1 MGHKVHP
8 NGFRLGVYRNWEAKW
23 FAPDKEYKPL
33 LLEDVRLRRMLM
45 IRLKNAGLARIETAR
60 SSSALTITLHT
71 AKPGIVIGKGGTSV
85 DQLRDELE
93 KITGKRVRVTIQEI
107 KKPELSAQL
116 VAENVAAQLE
126 KRIAFRRAIK
136 QSLMKTMRA
145 GAQGVKIRVKGRLG
159 GSEMARV
166 EWNRE
171 GRVPLH
177 TLKAD
182 IDFGQ
187 TEAKTTFGRIGVSAW
202 VYTGNFPTEAPP
214 KPQAAVE
221 EPADTG
227 VPVGAAIAEAPTPLA
242 ELLQAAVA
250 ARRVMT
256 RFVRRGGQVF
266 IRVFPDKSVTK
277 KPAETRMG
285 SGKGAPEGW
294 VAVIKPGRVLF
305 EMGGVTPEM
314 AKRAFQLAAYKLP
327 LKTRTLGIKSGVKAA
342 ADVKIKGPAELKP
355 GEGVE
360 GIAGAGAAP
369 VAAGAAAA
377 AARGPKAAPGAAPSI
392 KPAPGAAPKA
402 APGAAPRAAAAA
414 PAKPAKG
421 GGKK

>member
-45 IRLKNAGLARIETAR
+45 IRLKNAGLARIETER

-107 KKPELSAQL
+107 KKPELAAQL

-214 KPQAAVE
+214 KPQAAAE

-227 VPVGAAIAEAPTPLA
+227 VPVGVAIAEAPTPLA
-242 ELLQAAVA
+242 ELVQATVA
-250 ARRVMT
+250 A
-256 RFVRRGGQVF
+256 
-266 IRVFPDKSVTK
+266 P
-277 KPAETRMG
+277 P
-285 SGKGAPEGW
+285 APE
-294 VAVIKPGRVLF
+294 P
-305 EMGGVTPEM
+305 
-314 AKRAFQLAAYKLP
+314 
-327 LKTRTLGIKSGVKAA
+327 
-342 ADVKIKGPAELKP
+342 
-355 GEGVE
+355 
-360 GIAGAGAAP
+360 AP
-369 VAAGAAAA
+369 VAAAPAPAEAPAAKPK
-377 AARGPKAAPGAAPSI
+377 RTRTTKAATTADGGE
-392 KPAPGAAPKA
+392 KP
-402 APGAAPRAAAAA
+402 
-414 PAKPAKG
+414 
-421 GGKK
+421 

>member
-33 LLEDVRLRRMLM
+33 LLEDNRLRKMLLA
-45 IRLKNAGLARIETAR
+45 RLKNAGIARIETER

-71 AKPGIVIGKGGTSV
+71 AKPGVVIGKGGTSV

-93 KITGKRVRVTIQEI
+93 RMTGKRVRVTIQEI

-187 TEAKTTFGRIGVSAW
+187 TEARTTFGRIGVSAW

-214 KPQAAVE
+214 KPQPAAE

-242 ELLQAAVA
+242 ELVQAAVA
-250 ARRVMT
+250 APT
-256 RFVRRGGQVF
+256 A
-266 IRVFPDKSVTK
+266 PD
-277 KPAETRMG
+277 
-285 SGKGAPEGW
+285 
-294 VAVIKPGRVLF
+294 
-305 EMGGVTPEM
+305 
-314 AKRAFQLAAYKLP
+314 
-327 LKTRTLGIKSGVKAA
+327 
-342 ADVKIKGPAELKP
+342 
-355 GEGVE
+355 
-360 GIAGAGAAP
+360 P
-369 VAAGAAAA
+369 V
-377 AARGPKAAPGAAPSI
+377 AAPGAAT
-392 KPAPGAAPKA
+392 PAPE
-402 APGAAPRAAAAA
+402 A
-414 PAKPAKG
+414 PAKPKRATRAKAAATT
-421 GGKK
+421 

>member
-1 MGHKVHP
+1 VGHKVHP

-45 IRLKNAGLARIETAR
+45 ARLKNAGVARIETER

-93 KITGKRVRVTIQEI
+93 KTTGKRVRVTIQEI

-145 GAQGVKIRVKGRLG
+145 GAQGVKIRVRGRLG

-202 VYTGNFPTEAPP
+202 VYTGNFPTDVPQ
-214 KPQAAVE
+214 KPAAAIE
-221 EPADTG
+221 EPVDAG
-227 VPVGAAIAEAPTPLA
+227 IPVGDVPSPLA
-242 ELLQAAVA
+242 ELVQVVA
-250 ARRVMT
+250 PV
-256 RFVRRGGQVF
+256 
-266 IRVFPDKSVTK
+266 P
-277 KPAETRMG
+277 
-285 SGKGAPEGW
+285 
-294 VAVIKPGRVLF
+294 VAV
-305 EMGGVTPEM
+305 E
-314 AKRAFQLAAYKLP
+314 
-327 LKTRTLGIKSGVKAA
+327 
-342 ADVKIKGPAELKP
+342 
-355 GEGVE
+355 
-360 GIAGAGAAP
+360 AAP
-369 VAAGAAAA
+369 V
-377 AARGPKAAPGAAPSI
+377 
-392 KPAPGAAPKA
+392 PAPVATVE
-402 APGAAPRAAAAA
+402 A
-414 PAKPAKG
+414 PAKPKRATRTAKATTVADG
-421 GGKK
+421 GETPAPKRATRARATTTDKPAAPKTPRAPRATKKKE

>member
-23 FAPDKEYKPL
+23 FAPDKEFKGL
-33 LLEDVRLRRMLM
+33 LLEDIRLRRMLVS
-45 IRLKNAGLARIETAR
+45 RLKNAGIARIETER

-85 DQLRDELE
+85 DALRDELE
-93 KITGKRVRVTIQEI
+93 KMTGKRVRVTIQEI

-116 VAENVAAQLE
+116 VAESVAAQLE

-202 VYTGNFPTEAPP
+202 VYSGDFPTQAPP
-214 KPQAAVE
+214 KPPAAVE
-221 EPADTG
+221 EPAGSEVTLATALPEIPQ
-227 VPVGAAIAEAPTPLA
+227 PVAQMAPAIAEAAAAPSPPAPTVTA
-242 ELLQAAVA
+242 EESKAKRPSRARAA
-250 ARRVMT
+250 AR
-256 RFVRRGGQVF
+256 
-266 IRVFPDKSVTK
+266 P
-277 KPAETRMG
+277 
-285 SGKGAPEGW
+285 
-294 VAVIKPGRVLF
+294 
-305 EMGGVTPEM
+305 
-314 AKRAFQLAAYKLP
+314 
-327 LKTRTLGIKSGVKAA
+327 AA
-342 ADVKIKGPAELKP
+342 ADTASAE
-355 GEGVE
+355 V
-360 GIAGAGAAP
+360 GAAP
-369 VAAGAAAA
+369 AAAE
-377 AARGPKAAPGAAPSI
+377 P
-392 KPAPGAAPKA
+392 
-402 APGAAPRAAAAA
+402 AAAA
-414 PAKPAKG
+414 PTRARAKAAPKTPAATTDGEAKKPAARRTTR
-421 GGKK
+421 KKEG

>member
-23 FAPDKEYKPL
+23 FAPDKEFKPL

-45 IRLKNAGLARIETAR
+45 TRLKNAGLARIETER

-107 KKPELSAQL
+107 KKPELAAQL

-187 TEAKTTFGRIGVSAW
+187 TEARTTFGRIGVSAW

-221 EPADTG
+221 EPVDSG
-227 VPVGAAIAEAPTPLA
+227 VPVGAALAEAPTPLA
-242 ELLQAAVA
+242 ELVQQTVA
-250 ARRVMT
+250 A
-256 RFVRRGGQVF
+256 
-266 IRVFPDKSVTK
+266 
-277 KPAETRMG
+277 PA
-285 SGKGAPEGW
+285 
-294 VAVIKPGRVLF
+294 
-305 EMGGVTPEM
+305 TPE
-314 AKRAFQLAAYKLP
+314 P
-327 LKTRTLGIKSGVKAA
+327 V
-342 ADVKIKGPAELKP
+342 
-355 GEGVE
+355 
-360 GIAGAGAAP
+360 AAP
-369 VAAGAAAA
+369 VTAGPAPEAPAAKPK
-377 AARGPKAAPGAAPSI
+377 RTRTPKATTTADGGE
-392 KPAPGAAPKA
+392 KPKRTTRAKTTTTGEKTAAPKT
-402 APGAAPRAAAAA
+402 PRARA
-414 PAKPAKG
+414 P
-421 GGKK
+421 KKKE

>member
-45 IRLKNAGLARIETAR
+45 IRLKNAGLARIETER

-107 KKPELSAQL
+107 KKPELAAQL

-214 KPQAAVE
+214 KPAAAAE
-221 EPADTG
+221 EPADSG
-227 VPVGAAIAEAPTPLA
+227 VPVAVAIGEAPSPLA
-242 ELLQAAVA
+242 E
-250 ARRVMT
+250 M
-256 RFVRRGGQVF
+256 GQ
-266 IRVFPDKSVTK
+266 
-277 KPAETRMG
+277 
-285 SGKGAPEGW
+285 
-294 VAVIKPGRVLF
+294 
-305 EMGGVTPEM
+305 
-314 AKRAFQLAAYKLP
+314 
-327 LKTRTLGIKSGVKAA
+327 
-342 ADVKIKGPAELKP
+342 
-355 GEGVE
+355 
-360 GIAGAGAAP
+360 
-369 VAAGAAAA
+369 
-377 AARGPKAAPGAAPSI
+377 
-392 KPAPGAAPKA
+392 
-402 APGAAPRAAAAA
+402 AAA
-414 PAKPAKG
+414 PAAVPATAPAAAPCPGTARAPSAQPEPPPRATKAADIG
-421 GGKK
+421 EKTAPKRATPAPATTTRETDAPKAPRARAAKKKE

>member
-1 MGHKVHP
+1 VGHKVHP

-23 FAPDKEYKPL
+23 FAPDKEFKPL

-45 IRLKNAGLARIETAR
+45 ARLKNAGVARIETER

-93 KITGKRVRVTIQEI
+93 RITGKRVRVTIQEI

-214 KPQAAVE
+214 KQPVAAE
-221 EPADTG
+221 EPADSG
-227 VPVGAAIAEAPTPLA
+227 VPVGAEVATPLA
-242 ELLQAAVA
+242 ELVQATIAAPPSPEAVPVAVA
-250 ARRVMT
+250 PAAAEAPADKPKRT
-256 RFVRRGGQVF
+256 RTTKAATTTADGGENALANA
-266 IRVFPDKSVTK
+266 PAAALAKSRTAGPADAA
-277 KPAETRMG
+277 KP
-285 SGKGAPEGW
+285 
-294 VAVIKPGRVLF
+294 
-305 EMGGVTPEM
+305 
-314 AKRAFQLAAYKLP
+314 KRA
-327 LKTRTLGIKSGVKAA
+327 TRPRATPTTDKAA
-342 ADVKIKGPAELKP
+342 A
-355 GEGVE
+355 
-360 GIAGAGAAP
+360 
-369 VAAGAAAA
+369 
-377 AARGPKAAPGAAPSI
+377 PKT
-392 KPAPGAAPKA
+392 
-402 APGAAPRAAAAA
+402 PRSRTT
-414 PAKPAKG
+414 
-421 GGKK
+421 KKKET

>member
-8 NGFRLGVYRNWEAKW
+8 NGFRLGVYRNWEAKC

-45 IRLKNAGLARIETAR
+45 ARLKNAGIARIETER

-93 KITGKRVRVTIQEI
+93 KTTGKRVRVTIQEI

-145 GAQGVKIRVKGRLG
+145 GAQGVKIRVRGRLG

-214 KPQAAVE
+214 KPAAAVE
-221 EPADTG
+221 EPVDAGIPVD
-227 VPVGAAIAEAPTPLA
+227 VPSPLA
-242 ELLQAAVA
+242 ELVQVVAPVPVAVA
-250 ARRVMT
+250 AE
-256 RFVRRGGQVF
+256 
-266 IRVFPDKSVTK
+266 P
-277 KPAETRMG
+277 
-285 SGKGAPEGW
+285 
-294 VAVIKPGRVLF
+294 
-305 EMGGVTPEM
+305 TP
-314 AKRAFQLAAYKLP
+314 
-327 LKTRTLGIKSGVKAA
+327 
-342 ADVKIKGPAELKP
+342 
-355 GEGVE
+355 
-360 GIAGAGAAP
+360 AP
-369 VAAGAAAA
+369 VPVPTAE
-377 AARGPKAAPGAAPSI
+377 APAD
-392 KPAPGAAPKA
+392 KPTVAKT
-402 APGAAPRAAAAA
+402 PRAARAL
-414 PAKPAKG
+414 
-421 GGKK
+421 KKKE

>member
-23 FAPDKEYKPL
+23 FAPDKEFKPL
-33 LLEDVRLRRMLM
+33 LLEDVRLRRMLLA
-45 IRLKNAGLARIETAR
+45 RLKNAGVARIETER

-93 KITGKRVRVTIQEI
+93 RITGKRVRVTIQEI

-221 EPADTG
+221 EPAEIG
-227 VPVGAAIAEAPTPLA
+227 VPVGAAIAEAPSPLA
-242 ELLQAAVA
+242 ELVQAAVA
-250 ARRVMT
+250 APT
-256 RFVRRGGQVF
+256 
-266 IRVFPDKSVTK
+266 
-277 KPAETRMG
+277 
-285 SGKGAPEGW
+285 APES
-294 VAVIKPGRVLF
+294 P
-305 EMGGVTPEM
+305 
-314 AKRAFQLAAYKLP
+314 
-327 LKTRTLGIKSGVKAA
+327 
-342 ADVKIKGPAELKP
+342 
-355 GEGVE
+355 
-360 GIAGAGAAP
+360 AAP
-369 VAAGAAAA
+369 VV
-377 AARGPKAAPGAAPSI
+377 
-392 KPAPGAAPKA
+392 
-402 APGAAPRAAAAA
+402 AAA
-414 PAKPAKG
+414 PAAAEVPAPKPRRTRTTKAATTADGGAKPAPKRTTRARTASTTEKAAAPKTPRTRTAR
-421 GGKK
+421 KKET

>member
-23 FAPDKEYKPL
+23 FAPDKEFKPL

-45 IRLKNAGLARIETAR
+45 ARLKNAGLARIETER

-214 KPQAAVE
+214 KPTAAVE
-221 EPADTG
+221 EPADAG
-227 VPVGAAIAEAPTPLA
+227 IPVAAAIGEAPAPLA
-242 ELLQAAVA
+242 EL
-250 ARRVMT
+250 
-256 RFVRRGGQVF
+256 
-266 IRVFPDKSVTK
+266 
-277 KPAETRMG
+277 
-285 SGKGAPEGW
+285 
-294 VAVIKPGRVLF
+294 VL
-305 EMGGVTPEM
+305 
-314 AKRAFQLAAYKLP
+314 A
-327 LKTRTLGIKSGVKAA
+327 
-342 ADVKIKGPAELKP
+342 
-355 GEGVE
+355 
-360 GIAGAGAAP
+360 AAP
-369 VAAGAAAA
+369 VPAATQQAV
-377 AARGPKAAPGAAPSI
+377 P
-392 KPAPGAAPKA
+392 
-402 APGAAPRAAAAA
+402 AAA
-414 PAKPAKG
+414 PAATVVPPAARPKRATRTTKAASTADGGEKPAPKRTTRARATTTEKADALKTPRTRTA
-421 GGKK
+421 KKKE

>member
-45 IRLKNAGLARIETAR
+45 IRLKNAGLARIETER

-107 KKPELSAQL
+107 KKPELAAQL

-214 KPQAAVE
+214 KPAAAVE
-221 EPADTG
+221 EPADAG
-227 VPVGAAIAEAPTPLA
+227 VPVAVAIGEAPSPLA
-242 ELLQAAVA
+242 ELVQAAV
-250 ARRVMT
+250 
-256 RFVRRGGQVF
+256 
-266 IRVFPDKSVTK
+266 
-277 KPAETRMG
+277 PAP
-285 SGKGAPEGW
+285 APE
-294 VAVIKPGRVLF
+294 VAPTPAPAPVTAEAPAAKP
-305 EMGGVTPEM
+305 
-314 AKRAFQLAAYKLP
+314 KRA
-327 LKTRTLGIKSGVKAA
+327 TRATKASTP
-342 ADVKIKGPAELKP
+342 DG
-355 GEGVE
+355 GE
-360 GIAGAGAAP
+360 
-369 VAAGAAAA
+369 
-377 AARGPKAAPGAAPSI
+377 
-392 KPAPGAAPKA
+392 KPAPKRATRARATTTEKSDAPKA
-402 APGAAPRAAAAA
+402 PRARAV
-414 PAKPAKG
+414 
-421 GGKK
+421 KKKE

>member
-45 IRLKNAGLARIETAR
+45 IRLKNAGLARIETER

-107 KKPELSAQL
+107 KKPELAAQL

-214 KPQAAVE
+214 KPAAAAE
-221 EPADTG
+221 EPADAG
-227 VPVGAAIAEAPTPLA
+227 VPVAAALAEAPTPLA
-242 ELLQAAVA
+242 ELVQAAVVA
-250 ARRVMT
+250 
-256 RFVRRGGQVF
+256 
-266 IRVFPDKSVTK
+266 P
-277 KPAETRMG
+277 PAEVP
-285 SGKGAPEGW
+285 APVSAG
-294 VAVIKPGRVLF
+294 VATT
-305 EMGGVTPEM
+305 TPE
-314 AKRAFQLAAYKLP
+314 
-327 LKTRTLGIKSGVKAA
+327 
-342 ADVKIKGPAELKP
+342 
-355 GEGVE
+355 
-360 GIAGAGAAP
+360 
-369 VAAGAAAA
+369 
-377 AARGPKAAPGAAPSI
+377 
-392 KPAPGAAPKA
+392 
-402 APGAAPRAAAAA
+402 AA
-414 PAKPAKG
+414 PAKAKRASRAKADAPAATDG
-421 GGKK
+421 GEKPAPKRATRARTTAPAAEKTDAPKAPRARAAKKKE

>member
-23 FAPDKEYKPL
+23 FAPDKEFKPL

-45 IRLKNAGLARIETAR
+45 ARLKNAGVARIETER

-171 GRVPLH
+171 GRG
-177 TLKAD
+177 A
-182 IDFGQ
+182 
-187 TEAKTTFGRIGVSAW
+187 
-202 VYTGNFPTEAPP
+202 APP
-214 KPQAAVE
+214 PQGRHQFGPTQGENPICPDSLSPPGSIRHLPAHARQRRRNRDVASSPRQVSKAPPGPPHRGGHPGQRPGLWRVRPAGLRSRLDV
-221 EPADTG
+221 EPADRSRPPG
-227 VPVGAAIAEAPTPLA
+227 
-242 ELLQAAVA
+242 
-250 ARRVMT
+250 
-256 RFVRRGGQVF
+256 
-266 IRVFPDKSVTK
+266 DDSVC
-277 KPAETRMG
+277 A
-285 SGKGAPEGW
+285 
-294 VAVIKPGRVLF
+294 PGRP
-305 EMGGVTPEM
+305 GVH
-314 AKRAFQLAAYKLP
+314 
-327 LKTRTLGIKSGVKAA
+327 
-342 ADVKIKGPAELKP
+342 P
-355 GEGVE
+355 GLS
-360 GIAGAGAAP
+360 
-369 VAAGAAAA
+369 
-377 AARGPKAAPGAAPSI
+377 R
-392 KPAPGAAPKA
+392 
-402 APGAAPRAAAAA
+402 
-414 PAKPAKG
+414 
-421 GGKK
+421 

>member
-23 FAPDKEYKPL
+23 FAPDKEFKPL

-45 IRLKNAGLARIETAR
+45 TRLKNAGVARIETER

-202 VYTGNFPTEAPP
+202 VYTGDFPTEAPP
-214 KPQAAVE
+214 KPQVAVE
-221 EPADTG
+221 EPAESEITLAAALPEIPQPVAQM
-227 VPVGAAIAEAPTPLA
+227 VPAIAETAAPTP
-242 ELLQAAVA
+242 
-250 ARRVMT
+250 
-256 RFVRRGGQVF
+256 
-266 IRVFPDKSVTK
+266 
-277 KPAETRMG
+277 PAP
-285 SGKGAPEGW
+285 AP
-294 VAVIKPGRVLF
+294 P
-305 EMGGVTPEM
+305 
-314 AKRAFQLAAYKLP
+314 
-327 LKTRTLGIKSGVKAA
+327 AA
-342 ADVKIKGPAELKP
+342 APPAP
-355 GEGVE
+355 
-360 GIAGAGAAP
+360 AP
-369 VAAGAAAA
+369 VAAADEGRSKRP
-377 AARGPKAAPGAAPSI
+377 AR
-392 KPAPGAAPKA
+392 
-402 APGAAPRAAAAA
+402 
-414 PAKPAKG
+414 
-421 GGKK
+421 

>member
-33 LLEDVRLRRMLM
+33 LLEDVRLRRMLLA
-45 IRLKNAGLARIETAR
+45 RLKNAGVARIETER

-93 KITGKRVRVTIQEI
+93 KTTGKRVRVTIQEI

-145 GAQGVKIRVKGRLG
+145 GAQGVKIRVRGRLG

-214 KPQAAVE
+214 KPAAAVE
-221 EPADTG
+221 EPVDAGIPVAD
-227 VPVGAAIAEAPTPLA
+227 VASPLA
-242 ELLQAAVA
+242 ELVQAAVA
-250 ARRVMT
+250 
-256 RFVRRGGQVF
+256 
-266 IRVFPDKSVTK
+266 P
-277 KPAETRMG
+277 
-285 SGKGAPEGW
+285 
-294 VAVIKPGRVLF
+294 
-305 EMGGVTPEM
+305 
-314 AKRAFQLAAYKLP
+314 
-327 LKTRTLGIKSGVKAA
+327 
-342 ADVKIKGPAELKP
+342 
-355 GEGVE
+355 
-360 GIAGAGAAP
+360 AP
-369 VAAGAAAA
+369 VAVE
-377 AARGPKAAPGAAPSI
+377 AAPAPVPVAVATVEAPPARP
-392 KPAPGAAPKA
+392 KRATRATKATTTADGGETPAPKRATRARATTTDKPTAGKTPR
-402 APGAAPRAAAAA
+402 APRAA
-414 PAKPAKG
+414 
-421 GGKK
+421 KKKDE

>member
-45 IRLKNAGLARIETAR
+45 IRLKNAGLARIETER

-107 KKPELSAQL
+107 KKPEL
-116 VAENVAAQLE
+116 AAQLE

-214 KPQAAVE
+214 KQAAAVE
-221 EPADTG
+221 EPVDAGIPVAD
-227 VPVGAAIAEAPTPLA
+227 VASPLA
-242 ELLQAAVA
+242 ELVQAVVA
-250 ARRVMT
+250 PT
-256 RFVRRGGQVF
+256 
-266 IRVFPDKSVTK
+266 P
-277 KPAETRMG
+277 
-285 SGKGAPEGW
+285 
-294 VAVIKPGRVLF
+294 VAV
-305 EMGGVTPEM
+305 E
-314 AKRAFQLAAYKLP
+314 
-327 LKTRTLGIKSGVKAA
+327 
-342 ADVKIKGPAELKP
+342 
-355 GEGVE
+355 
-360 GIAGAGAAP
+360 
-369 VAAGAAAA
+369 
-377 AARGPKAAPGAAPSI
+377 
-392 KPAPGAAPKA
+392 
-402 APGAAPRAAAAA
+402 AAAA
-414 PAKPAKG
+414 PAPVA
-421 GGKK
+421 

>member
-23 FAPDKEYKPL
+23 FAPDKEYKAL
-33 LLEDVRLRRMLM
+33 LLEDVRIRRMLL
-45 IRLKNAGLARIETAR
+45 IRLKNAGVARIETER
-60 SSSALTITLHT
+60 SSSALTVTLHT

-93 KITGKRVRVTIQEI
+93 KRTGKRVRVTIQEI

-159 GSEMARV
+159 GSEMGRI

-202 VYTGNFPTEAPP
+202 VYTGNFPTDTPP
-214 KPQAAVE
+214 RVVPAAAE
-221 EPADTG
+221 EPVDGG
-227 VPVGAAIAEAPTPLA
+227 VPLAAALPQIPAPVA
-242 ELLQAAVA
+242 ELMPVE
-250 ARRVMT
+250 T
-256 RFVRRGGQVF
+256 GGSHDGD
-266 IRVFPDKSVTK
+266 R
-277 KPAETRMG
+277 AWR
-285 SGKGAPEGW
+285 
-294 VAVIKPGRVLF
+294 
-305 EMGGVTPEM
+305 GGVTGRGRHARPDERD
-314 AKRAFQLAAYKLP
+314 AGQAEA
-327 LKTRTLGIKSGVKAA
+327 
-342 ADVKIKGPAELKP
+342 GPARDQVGRGRNRKARAEARAARQDGNRP
-355 GEGVE
+355 EGRNDGHRRTHRRGRGAQDAARPDRKEE
-360 GIAGAGAAP
+360 GITGCCYLLASNGASHIG
-369 VAAGAAAA
+369 VAAAA
-377 AARGPKAAPGAAPSI
+377 SP
-392 KPAPGAAPKA
+392 
-402 APGAAPRAAAAA
+402 PRAMIWPSGSSACN
-414 PAKPAKG
+414 PPRLPG
-421 GGKK
+421 

>member
-23 FAPDKEYKPL
+23 FAPDKEFKGL
-33 LLEDVRLRRMLM
+33 LLEDVRLRRMLVN
-45 IRLKNAGLARIETAR
+45 RLKNAGIARIETER

-85 DQLRDELE
+85 DALRDELE
-93 KITGKRVRVTIQEI
+93 KTTGKRVRVTIQEI

-202 VYTGNFPTEAPP
+202 VYTGNFPTQSPP
-214 KPQAAVE
+214 KP
-221 EPADTG
+221 
-227 VPVGAAIAEAPTPLA
+227 
-242 ELLQAAVA
+242 AVA
-250 ARRVMT
+250 EDSSE
-256 RFVRRGGQVF
+256 GQV
-266 IRVFPDKSVTK
+266 SV
-277 KPAETRMG
+277 
-285 SGKGAPEGW
+285 
-294 VAVIKPGRVLF
+294 
-305 EMGGVTPEM
+305 
-314 AKRAFQLAAYKLP
+314 
-327 LKTRTLGIKSGVKAA
+327 AA
-342 ADVKIKGPAELKP
+342 ALPAIPEPIAQLVP
-355 GEGVE
+355 ATVE
-360 GIAGAGAAP
+360 IAAAPAQAQAQAQEPAAP
-369 VAAGAAAA
+369 VAEV
-377 AARGPKAAPGAAPSI
+377 RPKRVTRS
-392 KPAPGAAPKA
+392 
-402 APGAAPRAAAAA
+402 RAAAA
-414 PAKPAKG
+414 PASGEAPAAAPKRTRSKTAAAAKPAASDATPARKPAARRTA
-421 GGKK
+421 KKKEE

>member
-23 FAPDKEYKPL
+23 FAPDKEYKTL
-33 LLEDVRLRRMLM
+33 LLEDVRLRRMLLA
-45 IRLKNAGLARIETAR
+45 RLKNAGVARIETER

-93 KITGKRVRVTIQEI
+93 KRTGKRVRVTIQEI

-145 GAQGVKIRVKGRLG
+145 GAQGVKIRLRGRLG

-214 KPQAAVE
+214 KPAPVVE
-221 EPADTG
+221 EEE
-227 VPVGAAIAEAPTPLA
+227 AEAPISTLPGLPVAVA
-242 ELLQAAVA
+242 EPALVTAAVA
-250 ARRVMT
+250 A
-256 RFVRRGGQVF
+256 
-266 IRVFPDKSVTK
+266 P
-277 KPAETRMG
+277 
-285 SGKGAPEGW
+285 
-294 VAVIKPGRVLF
+294 
-305 EMGGVTPEM
+305 
-314 AKRAFQLAAYKLP
+314 
-327 LKTRTLGIKSGVKAA
+327 AA
-342 ADVKIKGPAELKP
+342 AEP
-355 GEGVE
+355 
-360 GIAGAGAAP
+360 AP
-369 VAAGAAAA
+369 VATAD
-377 AARGPKAAPGAAPSI
+377 
-392 KPAPGAAPKA
+392 
-402 APGAAPRAAAAA
+402 AA
-414 PAKPAKG
+414 PAKPKRAPRATKAATTTEGVEKVPAKRATRSRTATAKTAESASSAEAAPKPARTRTT
-421 GGKK
+421 KKKE

>member
-1 MGHKVHP
+1 LGHKVHP

-33 LLEDVRLRRMLM
+33 LLEDVRLRRMLLA
-45 IRLKNAGLARIETAR
+45 RLKNAGVARIETER

-93 KITGKRVRVTIQEI
+93 KTTGKRVRVTIQEI

-145 GAQGVKIRVKGRLG
+145 GAQGVKIRVRGRLG

-214 KPQAAVE
+214 KPAAAVE
-221 EPADTG
+221 EPIDAG
-227 VPVGAAIAEAPTPLA
+227 VPVTDAPSPLA
-242 ELLQAAVA
+242 ELVQAAVA
-250 ARRVMT
+250 PT
-256 RFVRRGGQVF
+256 
-266 IRVFPDKSVTK
+266 P
-277 KPAETRMG
+277 
-285 SGKGAPEGW
+285 
-294 VAVIKPGRVLF
+294 VAV
-305 EMGGVTPEM
+305 E
-314 AKRAFQLAAYKLP
+314 AA
-327 LKTRTLGIKSGVKAA
+327 
-342 ADVKIKGPAELKP
+342 PAP
-355 GEGVE
+355 
-360 GIAGAGAAP
+360 AP
-369 VAAGAAAA
+369 VATVEAPAAKPKRATRTTKATTADGEGAEK
-377 AARGPKAAPGAAPSI
+377 PKRATRAKATTTDTTTT
-392 KPAPGAAPKA
+392 PKT
-402 APGAAPRAAAAA
+402 PRAPRAA
-414 PAKPAKG
+414 
-421 GGKK
+421 KKKE

>member
-45 IRLKNAGLARIETAR
+45 ARLKNAGIARIETER

-93 KITGKRVRVTIQEI
+93 KTTGKRVRVTIQEI

-145 GAQGVKIRVKGRLG
+145 GAQGVKIRVRGRLG

-214 KPQAAVE
+214 KPAAAVE
-221 EPADTG
+221 EPVDAG
-227 VPVGAAIAEAPTPLA
+227 IPVGDVPSPLA
-242 ELLQAAVA
+242 ELVQAAVA
-250 ARRVMT
+250 
-256 RFVRRGGQVF
+256 
-266 IRVFPDKSVTK
+266 P
-277 KPAETRMG
+277 
-285 SGKGAPEGW
+285 
-294 VAVIKPGRVLF
+294 
-305 EMGGVTPEM
+305 
-314 AKRAFQLAAYKLP
+314 
-327 LKTRTLGIKSGVKAA
+327 
-342 ADVKIKGPAELKP
+342 
-355 GEGVE
+355 
-360 GIAGAGAAP
+360 AP
-369 VAAGAAAA
+369 VAVETAATPVPVATAQPPAAKPKRATRTTKATTAADGGAPAPKRATRARATATDKPA
-377 AARGPKAAPGAAPSI
+377 AARTPR
-392 KPAPGAAPKA
+392 
-402 APGAAPRAAAAA
+402 APRAL
-414 PAKPAKG
+414 
-421 GGKK
+421 KKKE

>member
-1 MGHKVHP
+1 VGHKVHP

-23 FAPDKEYKPL
+23 FAPDKEFKPL
-33 LLEDVRLRRMLM
+33 LLEDVRLRRMLLA
-45 IRLKNAGLARIETAR
+45 RLKNAGVARIETER

-93 KITGKRVRVTIQEI
+93 RITGKRVRVTIQEI

-214 KPQAAVE
+214 KAPAAVE
-221 EPADTG
+221 EP
-227 VPVGAAIAEAPTPLA
+227 VESEAP
-242 ELLQAAVA
+242 VA
-250 ARRVMT
+250 T
-256 RFVRRGGQVF
+256 
-266 IRVFPDKSVTK
+266 
-277 KPAETRMG
+277 
-285 SGKGAPEGW
+285 
-294 VAVIKPGRVLF
+294 VIEAQP
-305 EMGGVTPEM
+305 
-314 AKRAFQLAAYKLP
+314 QLAALAQ
-327 LKTRTLGIKSGVKAA
+327 AA
-342 ADVKIKGPAELKP
+342 APAPAE
-355 GEGVE
+355 
-360 GIAGAGAAP
+360 AAP
-369 VAAGAAAA
+369 VAAA
-377 AARGPKAAPGAAPSI
+377 PAAPAAE
-392 KPAPGAAPKA
+392 
-402 APGAAPRAAAAA
+402 A
-414 PAKPAKG
+414 PAKPKRATRAKAATTTAKAAATDG
-421 GGKK
+421 EEKPKRATRARATTTSADKATTPKTPRTRTAKKKE

>member
-1 MGHKVHP
+1 VGHKVHP

-33 LLEDVRLRRMLM
+33 LLEDVRLRRMLLA
-45 IRLKNAGLARIETAR
+45 RLKNAGVARIETER

-93 KITGKRVRVTIQEI
+93 RITGKRVRVTIQEI

-187 TEAKTTFGRIGVSAW
+187 TEARTTFGRIGVSAW

-214 KPQAAVE
+214 KPQAVE
-221 EPADTG
+221 EPAEVG
-227 VPVGAAIAEAPTPLA
+227 VPIGAAIVTPAPLA
-242 ELLQAAVA
+242 ELVGAAVA
-250 ARRVMT
+250 APT
-256 RFVRRGGQVF
+256 
-266 IRVFPDKSVTK
+266 
-277 KPAETRMG
+277 
-285 SGKGAPEGW
+285 APEP
-294 VAVIKPGRVLF
+294 VAEPVAIAPAAAEAPAAKPKRTTRTTKAATTTAEGAER
-305 EMGGVTPEM
+305 P
-314 AKRAFQLAAYKLP
+314 KRATRARTTSTTESQAG
-327 LKTRTLGIKSGVKAA
+327 KTKREPTRARTT
-342 ADVKIKGPAELKP
+342 
-355 GEGVE
+355 
-360 GIAGAGAAP
+360 
-369 VAAGAAAA
+369 
-377 AARGPKAAPGAAPSI
+377 R
-392 KPAPGAAPKA
+392 
-402 APGAAPRAAAAA
+402 
-414 PAKPAKG
+414 
-421 GGKK
+421 KKES

>member
-1 MGHKVHP
+1 VGHKVHP

-45 IRLKNAGLARIETAR
+45 IRLKNAGLARIETER

-214 KPQAAVE
+214 KPAAAAE
-221 EPADTG
+221 EPADAG
-227 VPVGAAIAEAPTPLA
+227 IPVSAAIGAAPTPLA
-242 ELLQAAVA
+242 ELVQAAVA
-250 ARRVMT
+250 APVAEAPAPVPAAVAT
-256 RFVRRGGQVF
+256 AAPQVA
-266 IRVFPDKSVTK
+266 PA
-277 KPAETRMG
+277 KP
-285 SGKGAPEGW
+285 
-294 VAVIKPGRVLF
+294 
-305 EMGGVTPEM
+305 
-314 AKRAFQLAAYKLP
+314 KRA
-327 LKTRTLGIKSGVKAA
+327 TR
-342 ADVKIKGPAELKP
+342 
-355 GEGVE
+355 
-360 GIAGAGAAP
+360 
-369 VAAGAAAA
+369 
-377 AARGPKAAPGAAPSI
+377 AR
-392 KPAPGAAPKA
+392 
-402 APGAAPRAAAAA
+402 AAA
-414 PAKPAKG
+414 PAATDGGEKPAPKRATRARTTAATEKADAPKTPRARAA
-421 GGKK
+421 KKKE

>member
-45 IRLKNAGLARIETAR
+45 IRLKNAGLARIETER

-107 KKPELSAQL
+107 KKPELAAQL

-214 KPQAAVE
+214 KPAAAAE
-221 EPADTG
+221 EPAETG
-227 VPVGAAIAEAPTPLA
+227 VPVGVAIGEAPSPLA
-242 ELLQAAVA
+242 ELVQAAVPVAVPA
-250 ARRVMT
+250 A
-256 RFVRRGGQVF
+256 
-266 IRVFPDKSVTK
+266 
-277 KPAETRMG
+277 
-285 SGKGAPEGW
+285 APE
-294 VAVIKPGRVLF
+294 
-305 EMGGVTPEM
+305 
-314 AKRAFQLAAYKLP
+314 
-327 LKTRTLGIKSGVKAA
+327 
-342 ADVKIKGPAELKP
+342 
-355 GEGVE
+355 
-360 GIAGAGAAP
+360 AAP
-369 VAAGAAAA
+369 
-377 AARGPKAAPGAAPSI
+377 
-392 KPAPGAAPKA
+392 
-402 APGAAPRAAAAA
+402 AAA
-414 PAKPAKG
+414 PAPVTAEAPAAKPKRATRATKG
-421 GGKK
+421 ADTGEKAAPKRATRARATTTEKSDAPKAPRARATKKKE

>member
-45 IRLKNAGLARIETAR
+45 ARLKNAGVARIETER

-93 KITGKRVRVTIQEI
+93 KTTGKRVRVTIQEI

-145 GAQGVKIRVKGRLG
+145 GAQGVKIRVRGRLG

-187 TEAKTTFGRIGVSAW
+187 TEARTTFGRIGVSAW

-214 KPQAAVE
+214 KPAAAVE
-221 EPADTG
+221 EPVDAG
-227 VPVGAAIAEAPTPLA
+227 VPVGEVASPLA
-242 ELLQAAVA
+242 ELVQVVAPAPAAVE
-250 ARRVMT
+250 
-256 RFVRRGGQVF
+256 
-266 IRVFPDKSVTK
+266 
-277 KPAETRMG
+277 PA
-285 SGKGAPEGW
+285 
-294 VAVIKPGRVLF
+294 
-305 EMGGVTPEM
+305 
-314 AKRAFQLAAYKLP
+314 
-327 LKTRTLGIKSGVKAA
+327 
-342 ADVKIKGPAELKP
+342 PA
-355 GEGVE
+355 
-360 GIAGAGAAP
+360 AAP
-369 VAAGAAAA
+369 VATTETPAAKPKRATRTTRAASAGAETAEKPKRTTR
-377 AARGPKAAPGAAPSI
+377 ARATTAETSD
-392 KPAPGAAPKA
+392 APKT
-402 APGAAPRAAAAA
+402 PRARAA
-414 PAKPAKG
+414 
-421 GGKK
+421 KKKE